1 MHSTRE
7 ANTEH
12 IEEVPVP
19 EGVNGRLQDVKNRG
33 VGFAITKGD
42 GFAKFEYGEMAGV
55 EPRVG
60 DWLGV
65 RVVQMDGQGGRGR
78 DASYLAPPAH
88 LDAVYS
94 GKADLMRAH

>member
-1 MHSTRE
+1 MKLTPGILKRFQCRK
-7 ANTEH
+7 
-12 IEEVPVP
+12 
-19 EGVNGRLQDVKNRG
+19 GVNGRLQDVKNRG

-78 DASYLAPPAH
+78 DASYLAPPGP
-88 LDAVYS
+88 S
-94 GKADLMRAH
+94 